1 MSAFADQGP
10 VAAWLADGRRL
21 HLQHGPIDLIVEADG
36 RPGEVRAACE
46 QAKAAFQT
54 ILVDLVGELSLLRSR
69 FSDQSPQPCGVV
81 ARRMGRA
88 VSLFAAEHF
97 ITPMAAVAGSVADH
111 VKNAMLENRTL
122 DRAYVNN
129 GGDISLF
136 LGKGRSFDIGV
147 CTDPRTGEQA
157 SQVHIRTDDGIG
169 GVATS
174 GWRGRSHSFGIADA
188 VTVLARNA
196 AIADA
201 AATLIANEVDLPSSA
216 LIARSPASDLSP
228 DSDLAHRLVTTNVP
242 QLSDEQISLALDRG
256 SRAAENM
263 RGRGLIQS
271 AFLSLQ
277 GRIRTVP
284 QSSVFVSETKNMPV
298 ALESADA

>member
-10 VAAWLADGRRL
+10 VAAWLANGRRL
-21 HLQHGPIDLIVEADG
+21 HLQHGPIDLIVEAYG
-36 RPGEVRAACE
+36 RPGEVRAAYE

-54 ILVDLVGELSLLRSR
+54 ILVDLAGELSLLRSR
-69 FSDQSPQPCGVV
+69 VSEQSPQPCGVV

-88 VSLFAAEHF
+88 VSLFAGEYF
-97 ITPMAAVAGSVADH
+97 VTPMAAVAGSVADH

-122 DRAYVNN
+122 ERAYVNN

-136 LGKGRSFDIGV
+136 LGDGRCFDIGV
-147 CTDPRTGEQA
+147 CSDPRTGEQA
-157 SQVHIRTDDGIG
+157 SQVHIRADDGIG

-174 GWRGRSHSFGIADA
+174 GWRGRSHSLGIADA

-201 AATLIANEVDLPSSA
+201 AATLIANAVDLPGSA

-228 DSDLAHRLVTTNVP
+228 DSDLGDRLVTTNVP
-242 QLSDEQISLALDRG
+242 QLSDEQISKALDRG
-256 SRAAENM
+256 SGEAENM

-284 QSSVFVSETKNMPV
+284 QSSVSISETKNMTV